1 MRFFA
6 FTLPFLALITA
17 NPLPSPESAE
27 LAVRQ
32 ATDALAARTWFE
44 HDWRCSSDKA
54 KSDCK
59 KRGGEWACDK
69 SCVCVEKP
77 KECGTY
83 CPLRD
88 LKKKACELKWG
99 YTFNDDK
106 CSCEST
112 CPDADHKKAE
122 CAKQDGKFDLGSCSC
137 AVPKCPFADDKAK
150 ECSKKG
156 LGFDK
161 DNCCCATPPPPP
173 PPTCDYTGKAKECT
187 KQGLGFDKANC
198 CCAAP
203 PTPPKCNDWE
213 KQQCKGKWNSDKCTC
228 EKEEDKGTCGDWWQV
243 WLCKLKGKG
252 CDSKCSCY

>member
-6 FTLPFLALITA
+6 FALPFLALITA

-32 ATDALAARTWFE
+32 ASDALAARTWFE

-59 KRGGEWACDK
+59 KKGGEWACDK

-99 YTFNDDK
+99 NTFNDDK
-106 CSCEST
+106 CSC
-112 CPDADHKKAE
+112 
-122 CAKQDGKFDLGSCSC
+122 
-137 AVPKCPFADDKAK
+137 
-150 ECSKKG
+150 
-156 LGFDK
+156 
-161 DNCCCATPPPPP
+161 ATPTPLPPS

-187 KQGLGFDKANC
+187 QQGLGFDKDNC
-198 CCAAP
+198 CCASP

-252 CDSKCSCY
+252 CGELGVFLFPLRSPHDFR